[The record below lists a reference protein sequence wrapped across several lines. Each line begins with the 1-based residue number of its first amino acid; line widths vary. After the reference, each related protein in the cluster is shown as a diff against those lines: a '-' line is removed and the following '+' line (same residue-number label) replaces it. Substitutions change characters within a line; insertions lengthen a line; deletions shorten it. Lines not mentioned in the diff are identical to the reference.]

1 MRNTVIATT
10 AIFVFAACAA
20 AQDDILQKLHLQI
33 HGNLAEGVLYGS
45 GNNYL
50 AADTTDGTGKWDEG
64 TLSIM
69 SVVNDHFRFG
79 AQGTS
84 WLLGELGRQNV
95 ELDWAYADYKF
106 SSWFGVRA
114 GQVKTPFGLYND
126 IQGVDAVSPW
136 AFLPEAMYPA
146 DLRSFTL
153 SHQGG
158 VLYGD
163 IPIGKHGGAISWSA
177 FGGRRAQRR
186 NEGYY
191 LILASEGISLG
202 DTSGTIAGG
211 DVRWKTPLDGLLIGA
226 AYFSSTLSAPNA
238 TIGPFPLPQTTDLVQ
253 KQIYAQFERGK
264 WALSVEGRVSP
275 VRSTVGPT
283 PPIDD
288 GVHSWYA
295 MASYRA
301 TSKLTL
307 GSYYDQE
314 RFLPPGADNASPANF
329 FKDVAVNTRYDF
341 NRFFYSKLEAHYIDG
356 NTIGFYEQVNP
367 EGFQKVTRL
376 LAARVGFTF

>member
-1 MRNTVIATT
+1 MRNTIVTSAVI
-10 AIFVFAACAA
+10 FAFAGCAA
-20 AQDDILQKLHLQI
+20 AQDSILQDLHLQI
-33 HGNLAEGVLYGS
+33 HGNVAEGVLYGS

-64 TLSIM
+64 TLSVM

-106 SSWFGVRA
+106 NSWFGVRA
-114 GQVKTPFGLYND
+114 GQVKTPFGLYNE
-126 IQGVDAVSPW
+126 IQGVDAVTNW
-136 AFLPEAMYPA
+136 ALLPESIYPA

-163 IPIGKHGGAISWSA
+163 IPLGKHGGTISWTG

-191 LILASEGISLG
+191 LTLASEGISLG
-202 DTSGTIAGG
+202 DVAGTIAGA
-211 DVRWKTPLDGLLIGA
+211 DVRWRTPLDGLLFGGA
-226 AYFSSTLSAPNA
+226 YSGTSLSAPNA
-238 TIGPFPLPQTTDLVQ
+238 SLGGIPLPESTDLWQ
-253 KQIYAQFERGK
+253 KQIYSQLERGR
-264 WALSVEGRVSP
+264 WNLSFEYRLAP
-275 VRSTVGPT
+275 VRTALGPFPAT
-283 PPIDD
+283 YE
-288 GVHSWYA
+288 GVHSWYT
-295 MASYRA
+295 MASYHA
-301 TSKLTL
+301 TNKLTV
-307 GSYYDQE
+307 GSYYDQN
-314 RFLPPGADNASPANF
+314 RLFPPVGNSNTPNNYL
-329 FKDVAVNTRYDF
+329 KDVAVNARYDF
-341 NRFFYSKLEAHYIDG
+341 NRFFYGKLEGHYMDG
-356 NTIGFYEQVNP
+356 NSLGFYPQVNP
-367 EGFQKVTRL
+367 EGYQKVTRL